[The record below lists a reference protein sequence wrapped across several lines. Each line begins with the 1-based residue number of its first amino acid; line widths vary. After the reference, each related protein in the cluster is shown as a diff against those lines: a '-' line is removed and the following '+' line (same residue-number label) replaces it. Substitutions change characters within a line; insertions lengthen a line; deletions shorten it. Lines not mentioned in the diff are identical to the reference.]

1 MKYVVLGSSAAGING
16 IRELRKLDKESEII
30 LISKDRE
37 IYSRCIL
44 HQYLGGERNIEQL
57 CFVETNFEHC
67 YQVKWI
73 KGKACVGLK
82 RQEKQVL
89 LEDGTVQYA
98 KEQAN
103 FEFKKVDIE
112 NAGRIVQLK
121 ITDQNGRT
129 GGRLA
134 VITDDGVTHIIE
146 FE

>member
-57 CFVETNFEHC
+57 CFVEKNFEDC

-89 LEDGTVQYA
+89 LEDGTLISYDKLLIATGSHTFIPPVKHLKEA
-98 KEQAN
+98 KN
-103 FEFKKVDIE
+103 VIGFRNIE
-112 NAGRIVQLK
+112 DHRRNR
-121 ITDQNGRT
+121 
-129 GGRLA
+129 
-134 VITDDGVTHIIE
+134 
-146 FE
+146 